1 MDWPSQGFW
10 EWIELAPLML
20 RPSDSVFVLII
31 GGGMIAACSVVA
43 LCGLWTIHR
52 SRGLRP
58 STEWRGRVH
67 VRPLRASRASP
78 QMYLRKHRASRMGRE
93 A

>member
-1 MDWPSQGFW
+1 MDWPSQGYW

-20 RPSDSVFVLII
+20 RPSDYLFILIV

-43 LCGLWTIHR
+43 LWALWTIHR

-58 STEWRGRVH
+58 LTKWRGRVP
-67 VRPLRASRASP
+67 VRQPRAS
-78 QMYLRKHRASRMGRE
+78 QMHSRMHQPSRIGG